1 MSAAAHRIVLT
12 EILMSRVASTL
23 ATAVMAL
30 ALAIVP
36 EMARGQLP
44 VPSLTLMGGVSN
56 YDLATSGS
64 APIGAIRVDVPL
76 LTVVGEGSLA
86 AFWPNEAGAHRTYLI
101 PEAQL
106 QYQFFPMIVRPYVGG
121 GIGWFRAVSG
131 PSPLPNDVTL
141 SASLGVRIGVP
152 LTGIGFRAEV
162 RTREMGGFSR
172 HATEWTIGGSW

>member
-1 MSAAAHRIVLT
+1 MAMAA
-12 EILMSRVASTL
+12 M
-23 ATAVMAL
+23 AVAL
-30 ALAIVP
+30 AVAPGLAH
-36 EMARGQLP
+36 AQLP

-76 LTVVGEGSLA
+76 LTLVGEGSLA

-106 QYQFFPMIVRPYVGG
+106 QYQFFPMVVRPYVGAG
-121 GIGWFRAVSG
+121 VGWFRAVTG
-131 PSPLPNDVTL
+131 PSPLENDVTV
-141 SASLGVRIGVP
+141 SASLGVRIGIP

-172 HATEWTIGGSW
+172 HATEYTIGASW